1 MSVRASDLPFEAVR
15 APAEALALKRA
26 VLWALLASKVVAG
39 WGVQWDIQWHVVIGR
54 DSFWIPP
61 HLMTYAGVSAAV
73 ILSFGMLLLETWRGT
88 GTVRVLGLSGSR
100 GFQLAAW
107 GMAVTVLAAPIDDLW
122 HRLFGIDVTLW
133 SPPHLMGILGVVI
146 NGWACLIIAR
156 EVYSAG
162 SAGRL
167 AAMIVTGAGLYG
179 SLHLVVDPT
188 FRLAYLYGG
197 VRFYS
202 FAILAAFFLPLAL
215 VPMARLAKSRWAP
228 VVALVLVA
236 LVGMVGLRIAR
247 LGFDIIQ
254 PVSAIEEEIAK
265 DPTSPIAVAN
275 ITARK
280 NGFPPGRIG
289 GLPLL
294 IMGLIPVIAMSLV
307 DPRQRPVAA
316 TVAYGLLLFIVGGWR
331 IAGLPALA
339 PMAPSL
345 GPTAVAFVLTALTA
359 VAGGFAA
366 RRLSDAF

>member
-1 MSVRASDLPFEAVR
+1 VSVRASDLPFDAVR
-15 APAEALALKRA
+15 APVEALTLKRA
-26 VLWALLASKVVAG
+26 VLWGLVASKVVAG

-73 ILSFGMLLLETWRGT
+73 ILSFGMLALETWRGT
-88 GTVRVLGLSGSR
+88 GTIRVLGLSGSR

-122 HRLFGIDVTLW
+122 HRLFGLDVTLW
-133 SPPHLMGILGVVI
+133 SPPHLLGILGVVI

-156 EVYSAG
+156 EVYPER

-167 AAMIVTGAGLYG
+167 AAMIMTGAGLYG
-179 SLHLVVDPT
+179 SMHLVIDPT

-202 FAILAAFFLPLAL
+202 FAILGAFFLPLAL
-215 VPMARLAKSRWAP
+215 LPMARLLKSRWSP
-228 VVALVLVA
+228 VAALVVVA
-236 LVGMVGLRIAR
+236 LVGMFGLRLAR
-247 LGFDIIQ
+247 VGFDVIR
-254 PVSAIEEEIAK
+254 PVSVIEEEIAK

-294 IMGLIPVIAMSLV
+294 IMGLIPVLAMSLV
-307 DPRQRPVAA
+307 DPRRRPIAA

-331 IAGLPALA
+331 ISGLPALA
-339 PMAPSL
+339 PMTPGL
-345 GPTAVAFVLTALTA
+345 GPTAVAFGFTVLTSI
-359 VAGGFAA
+359 AGGFVG
-366 RRLSDAF
+366 RRLADSL

>member
-1 MSVRASDLPFEAVR
+1 VSVRASDLPFDAVR
-15 APAEALALKRA
+15 APVEALTLKRA
-26 VLWALLASKVVAG
+26 VLWGLVASKVVAG

-73 ILSFGMLLLETWRGT
+73 ILSFGMLALETWRGT
-88 GTVRVLGLSGSR
+88 GTIRVLGLSGSR

-122 HRLFGIDVTLW
+122 HRLFGLDVTLW
-133 SPPHLMGILGVVI
+133 SPPHLLGILGVVI

-156 EVYSAG
+156 EVYPER

-167 AAMIVTGAGLYG
+167 AAMIMTGAGLYG
-179 SLHLVVDPT
+179 SLHLVIDPT

-202 FAILAAFFLPLAL
+202 FAILGAFFLPLAL
-215 VPMARLAKSRWAP
+215 LPMARLLKSRWSP
-228 VVALVLVA
+228 VAALVVVA
-236 LVGMVGLRIAR
+236 LVGMFGLRLAR
-247 LGFDIIQ
+247 VGFDVIR
-254 PVSAIEEEIAK
+254 PVSVIEEEIAK

-294 IMGLIPVIAMSLV
+294 IMGLIPVLAMSLV
-307 DPRQRPVAA
+307 DPRRRPIAA

-331 IAGLPALA
+331 ISGLPALA
-339 PMAPSL
+339 PMTPGL
-345 GPTAVAFVLTALTA
+345 GPTAVAFGFTVLTSI
-359 VAGGFAA
+359 AGGFVG
-366 RRLSDAF
+366 RRLADSL